1 MKHIIYT
8 IVLIFFSAP
17 LFSQDSALD
26 KYIKLGLESNLV
38 LKQKE
43 LSHQEAIVKLKEARG
58 LFLPEVSLNARYSI
72 SRGGRTIDIPVGDM
86 MNPAYESLN
95 DLTGSDFPMLQ
106 NVSNLL
112 QPEKEQETKLELI
125 QPVFNRSIY
134 LNKQIQKENLGM
146 SEADLNRYRETLVYQ
161 IKEAYY
167 NILKTENV
175 VQLMQ
180 STKEL
185 VRENLRVS
193 QKLLDND
200 MVTKE
205 YVLRSKT
212 EVNKVAL
219 SETEALKGHK
229 LAIAYLN
236 FLLNRPLEEPIN
248 TDIKAAAIQ
257 SFNQLH
263 LADQAV
269 NKRAELKIMDH
280 QIESLDLL
288 AKVNSAANMP
298 SLTFVANYGF
308 LGEEYNFGSDDDVFT
323 GTLSL
328 NWTLFKG
335 RVNKRKRQQTLIRKQ
350 QAELSKANL
359 SNSIRFEVKESLLEV
374 NRQKRNIE
382 LSETQSSESQEVYR
396 IIDKKYRIGE
406 STLLELM
413 DARTNMTDSEF
424 NLIIS
429 RFDYWVSIANLEYT
443 TASSTFL

>member
-8 IVLIFFSAP
+8 IVLIFFTAP
-17 LFSQDSALD
+17 LFSQNSALD
-26 KYIKLGLESNLV
+26 KYIKLGVESNLV

-43 LSHQEAIVKLKEARG
+43 LAHQEAIVKLKEARG
-58 LFLPEVSLNARYSI
+58 LFLPEVTLNARYTI
-72 SRGGRTIDIPVGDM
+72 ARGGRTIDLPLGDL
-86 MNPAYESLN
+86 MNPVYSSLN
-95 DLTGSDFPMLQ
+95 DLTGSNFPMIP
-106 NVSNLL
+106 NESNLL

-134 LNKQIQKENLGM
+134 LNKQIQIENIGM
-146 SEADLNRYRETLVYQ
+146 SEADLHRYRETLIFQ

-167 NILKTENV
+167 NLLKSEKV
-175 VQLMQ
+175 EQLVQ
-180 STKEL
+180 STKKL
-185 VRENLRVS
+185 VKENLRVS

-205 YVLRSKT
+205 SVLRSKT

-219 SETEALKGHK
+219 SETEAIKGHK

-236 FLLNRPLEEPIN
+236 FLLNRPLEEPIE
-248 TDIKAAAIQ
+248 TDIKTAPIQ
-257 SFNQLH
+257 SFNKFQLT
-263 LADQAV
+263 DQAIE
-269 NKRAELKIMDH
+269 NRSELKLMDH

-308 LGEEYNFGSDDDVFT
+308 LGEEYNFGSDYDVFT

-382 LSETQSSESQEVYR
+382 LSETQSRESQEVYK
-396 IIDKKYRIGE
+396 IIDKKYRLGE
-406 STLLELM
+406 SSLIELM
-413 DARTNMTDSEF
+413 DARTNMTDAEF

-429 RFDYWVSIANLEYT
+429 RFDYWISIANLEYT

>member
-1 MKHIIYT
+1 MKHIFHI
-8 IVLIFFSAP
+8 IVLIFISAP
-17 LFSQDSALD
+17 LFSQNPTLD
-26 KYIKLGLESNLV
+26 NYIKLGIESNLV

-43 LSHQEAIVKLKEARG
+43 LAHQEAIVKLKEARG
-58 LFLPEVSLNARYSI
+58 FFLPEVSLNARYTI
-72 SRGGRTIDIPVGDM
+72 ARGGRTIDLPLGDM
-86 MNPAYESLN
+86 MNPAYNSLN
-95 DLTGSDFPMLQ
+95 NLTGSNFPTIA
-106 NVSNLL
+106 NESFSL
-112 QPEKEQETKLELI
+112 QPEKEQETKFEFV

-167 NILKTENV
+167 NILKSENV

-185 VRENLRVS
+185 VGENLRVS

-205 YVLRSKT
+205 HVLRSKT

-219 SETEALKGHK
+219 SETEALKGHQ

-236 FLLNRPLEEPIN
+236 FLLNRPLEEPIE
-248 TDIKAAAIQ
+248 TEVKAEPIHTY
-257 SFNQLH
+257 NQIH
-263 LADQAV
+263 LADQAI

-288 AKVNSAANMP
+288 AKVNSAANLP

-308 LGEEYNFGSDDDVFT
+308 LGEEYKFSSDDDVLT

-335 RVNKRKRQQTLIRKQ
+335 RVNKRKRQQTLIQKQ
-350 QAELSKANL
+350 QAELSKVNL
-359 SNSIRFEVKESLLEV
+359 SNSIRLEVKESLLEV
-374 NRQKRNIE
+374 DRQKSNIE
-382 LSETQSSESQEVYR
+382 LSETQSRESQEVYR
-396 IIDKKYRIGE
+396 IIEKKYRLGE
-406 STLLELM
+406 SSLLELM
-413 DARTNMTDSEF
+413 DARTNMTDAEF

-443 TASSTFL
+443 TASPTFL